1 MNPNELFV
9 GITGAIIYEFNMKKL
24 AEGLVVKINSCSRI
38 HSQTLAHTHT
48 YTHTHTIHNRHGHI
62 VHTSAV
68 RGTLDS
74 LAVCSFYVSKM

>member
-48 YTHTHTIHNRHGHI
+48 YTHTHHP
-62 VHTSAV
+62 
-68 RGTLDS
+68 
-74 LAVCSFYVSKM
+74 